1 MLDSIKATNLSA
13 RRKKS
18 DTEDKDA
25 DATIFY
31 KI

>member
-1 MLDSIKATNLSA
+1 MLNSMEATNLSA
-13 RRKKS
+13 RREKS